1 MDWIELINDF
11 NNGDES
17 IVTDYLGGYEN
28 FFKILKKKKLL
39 HLIDPRGGNNYE
51 YWQNEFLLFL
61 FNEDLPR
68 LQKYISENVFSDVE
82 FYNDVPYLEIRS
94 RGELSV
100 LFSHTNREISQEAI
114 EYILDGEYGSN
125 YYDYDDNIYD
135 DVINP
140 FSMKKYRNR
149 LDYLQKYFVD
159 KLKTVEVYPETKL
172 LSNIAEEQN
181 QDYVSVDSNNIES
194 IFKDRDS
201 VNYILDEYLEELK
214 SELSILY
221 NNAYGNAYESELYDG
236 IMDKLSEYFTE
247 GEWVQRKSQ
256 NPNNKY
262 YYRTKIEG
270 FWQIIRNFL
279 LENSGYTNTLD
290 YYGYYLDMLKE
301 TIEPIRYYPPD
312 YPDFD
317 LVVSNMNE
325 IFDDYVN

>member
-1 MDWIELINDF
+1 MDWIELVNDF

-17 IVTDYLGGYEN
+17 IVDYFGGYEN

-39 HLIDPRGGNNYE
+39 HLIDPRGGRNYE

-68 LQKYISENVFSDVE
+68 LQKYLSENVFSDVE
-82 FYNDVPYLEIRS
+82 FYNDVPYLEIGS

-100 LFSHTNREISQEAI
+100 LFSHTNREISQETI
-114 EYILDGEYGSN
+114 ESILDGEYN
-125 YYDYDDNIYD
+125 NDYYGYVDNIYD
-135 DVINP
+135 DVINA

-149 LDYLQKYFVD
+149 FDYLQKYFVD

-181 QDYVSVDSNNIES
+181 QDYVSVDSNNIVS
-194 IFKDRDS
+194 IFRDRNS
-201 VNYILDEYLEELK
+201 VNYILNEYLEELK
-214 SELSILY
+214 SELSNLY
-221 NNAYGNAYESELYDG
+221 NSASNNAYESELYGD
-236 IMDKLSEYFTE
+236 IMSELSEYFTE
-247 GEWVQRKSQ
+247 GEWVQRISQ

-279 LENSGYTNTLD
+279 LENSGYTNLLE
-290 YYGYYLDMLKE
+290 YYSYYLDMLKE

-317 LVVSNMNE
+317 LVVSNMND